1 MGFQSA
7 LTGTINTILGSAVVQ
22 QLKRNVNEE
31 LATKSKEAIESAAAT
46 EEKRFAAN
54 KYDEMP
60 QSDLREAIEGFRTR
74 TVRKAWRAEN
84 RDYRDE
90 YEALGA
96 YVESELESAREAAVK
111 HTTESLTRTSLTQIA
126 QSLKLSKG
134 QRAKLGFPED

>member
-22 QLKRNVNEE
+22 QLKRNVDEE
-31 LATKSKEAIESAAAT
+31 IATKSKEAIEGAA
-46 EEKRFAAN
+46 EVEKKRFAA
-54 KYDEMP
+54 KKFDDMP
-60 QSDLREAIEGFRTR
+60 QSDAREAVENFRNKE
-74 TVRKAWRAEN
+74 VRDIWRKNNPE
-84 RDYRDE
+84 DRDE
-90 YEALGA
+90 YETLGG
-96 YVESELESAREAAVK
+96 YVENEIESAREWAVK

>member
-7 LTGTINTILGSAVVQ
+7 LTGTINTILGSAAIQ

-31 LATKSKEAIESAAAT
+31 VAMRSKEAIEGAAAT
-46 EEKRFAAN
+46 EEKRFAAK

-60 QSDLREAIEGFRTR
+60 QSDLREAVENFRDKEIR
-74 TVRKAWRAEN
+74 DIWREN
-84 RDYRDE
+84 NPEDRDE
-90 YEALGA
+90 FEALGA
-96 YVESELESAREAAVK
+96 YAESELESARSAAVK

>member
-22 QLKRNVNEE
+22 QLKRNVDEE
-31 LATKSKEAIESAAAT
+31 VATKSKEAIEGAA
-46 EEKRFAAN
+46 EVEKKRFAA
-54 KYDEMP
+54 KKFDDMP
-60 QSDLREAIEGFRTR
+60 QSDAREAVENFRNKE
-74 TVRKAWRAEN
+74 VRDTWRKNNPE
-84 RDYRDE
+84 DRDE
-90 YEALGA
+90 YETLGG
-96 YVESELESAREAAVK
+96 YVENEIESARETAVK

>member
-22 QLKRNVNEE
+22 QLKRNVDEE
-31 LATKSKEAIESAAAT
+31 IATKSKEAIESAA
-46 EEKRFAAN
+46 EVEKKRFAA
-54 KYDEMP
+54 KKFDDMP
-60 QSDLREAIEGFRTR
+60 QSDAREAVKNFRNKE
-74 TVRKAWRAEN
+74 VRDIWRKNNPE
-84 RDYRDE
+84 DRDE
-90 YEALGA
+90 YEALGD
-96 YVESELESAREAAVK
+96 YVENEIESAREWAVK

>member
-31 LATKSKEAIESAAAT
+31 VAIKSKEAIESAAAT
-46 EEKRFAAN
+46 EEKRFAAK

-60 QSDLREAIEGFRTR
+60 QSDAREAVENFRNKE
-74 TVRKAWRAEN
+74 VRNIWRKNNPE
-84 RDYRDE
+84 DRDE
-90 YEALGA
+90 YETLGS
-96 YVESELESAREAAVK
+96 YVESEIESAREAAVK

>member
-31 LATKSKEAIESAAAT
+31 VATKSKEAIESAA
-46 EEKRFAAN
+46 EVEKKRFAA
-54 KYDEMP
+54 KKFDDMP
-60 QSDLREAIEGFRTR
+60 QSDAREAVENFRNKE
-74 TVRKAWRAEN
+74 VRDIWRKNNPE
-84 RDYRDE
+84 DRDE
-90 YEALGA
+90 YETLGG
-96 YVESELESAREAAVK
+96 YVENEIESAREWAVK

>member
-31 LATKSKEAIESAAAT
+31 VATKSKEAIESAAAT
-46 EEKRFAAN
+46 EEKRFAAK

-60 QSDLREAIEGFRTR
+60 QSDAREAVENFRNKE
-74 TVRKAWRAEN
+74 VRNIWRKNNPE
-84 RDYRDE
+84 DRDE
-90 YEALGA
+90 YETLGG
-96 YVESELESAREAAVK
+96 YVESEIESAREWAVK
-111 HTTESLTRTSLTQIA
+111 HTTKSLVNTSLTQIA

>member
-22 QLKRNVNEE
+22 QLKRNVDEE
-31 LATKSKEAIESAAAT
+31 IATKSKEAIEGAA
-46 EEKRFAAN
+46 EVEKKRFAA
-54 KYDEMP
+54 KKFDDMP
-60 QSDLREAIEGFRTR
+60 QSDAREAVENFRNKE
-74 TVRKAWRAEN
+74 VRDIWRKNNPE
-84 RDYRDE
+84 DRDE
-90 YEALGA
+90 YETLGG
-96 YVESELESAREAAVK
+96 YVENEIESAREAAVK

>member
-31 LATKSKEAIESAAAT
+31 VATKSKEAIEGAA
-46 EEKRFAAN
+46 EVEKKRFAA
-54 KYDEMP
+54 KKFDDMP
-60 QSDLREAIEGFRTR
+60 QSDAREAVENFRNKE
-74 TVRKAWRAEN
+74 VRDIWRKNNPE
-84 RDYRDE
+84 DRDE
-90 YEALGA
+90 YETLGG
-96 YVESELESAREAAVK
+96 YVENEIESAREWAVK

>member
-31 LATKSKEAIESAAAT
+31 VATKSKEAIEGAA
-46 EEKRFAAN
+46 EVEKKRFAAK

-60 QSDLREAIEGFRTR
+60 QSDAREAVENFRNKE
-74 TVRKAWRAEN
+74 VRDIWRKNNPE
-84 RDYRDE
+84 DRDE
-90 YEALGA
+90 YETLGG
-96 YVESELESAREAAVK
+96 YVENEIESAREWAVK

>member
-31 LATKSKEAIESAAAT
+31 IATKSKEAIESAA
-46 EEKRFAAN
+46 EVEKKRFAA
-54 KYDEMP
+54 KKFDDMP
-60 QSDLREAIEGFRTR
+60 QSDAREAVENFRNKE
-74 TVRKAWRAEN
+74 VRDIWRKNNPE
-84 RDYRDE
+84 DRDE
-90 YEALGA
+90 YKALGD
-96 YVESELESAREAAVK
+96 YVENEIESAREAAVK

>member
-31 LATKSKEAIESAAAT
+31 VATKSKEAIESAAAT
-46 EEKRFAAN
+46 EEKRFAAK

-60 QSDLREAIEGFRTR
+60 QSDAREAVENFRNKE
-74 TVRKAWRAEN
+74 VRDIWRKNNPE
-84 RDYRDE
+84 DRDE
-90 YEALGA
+90 YETLGG
-96 YVESELESAREAAVK
+96 YVESEIESAREWAVK
-111 HTTESLTRTSLTQIA
+111 HTTESLVNTSLTQIA